1 MPFDCGPV
9 TADSSNCVP
18 EFVCSVHAN
27 AAFTIPPESEIIVLG
42 RLNAELPLKKTVCGL
57 VVPRNDLPHRYS
69 SFGESELAKVTE
81 DGTLPV
87 RMVNPST
94 RPVEIF
100 RKTRLGDFERVEDRI
115 ETFQFNE

>member
-1 MPFDCGPV
+1 MIRFRHEEAPLPFDCDPV

-69 SFGESELAKVTE
+69 IFGESELAKVTE
-81 DGTLPV
+81 DGTLQLEWLILPLV
-87 RMVNPST
+87 QSKYFAT
-94 RPVEIF
+94 RDWVIL
-100 RKTRLGDFERVEDRI
+100 KA
-115 ETFQFNE
+115 